1 MRYNENINYTR
12 NMIPFKEYVYVDV
25 DDSNKNPKSLLK
37 EDSVKY
43 DLLILSHEDPLD
55 PNETGPMILK
65 VANGLGIKAVIAEF
79 SGMYMEPDEK
89 GPGKNVYFY
98 KTNKEGNPIQP
109 EVGDEPQYD
118 KPFNIHPDKTLIMAR
133 GLGSSVKHGNRSW
146 WVTVKNLE
154 EEGYTVINST
164 KCHDICSDK
173 WYNQVVF
180 HKNDFNT
187 PDTVLIRNQ
196 QDAGGAAE
204 KLNNKFPMILK
215 TSTGSRGV
223 GVMWVENLKSL
234 HSMVQLLHRDDP
246 YVDMILQEFI
256 KTKYDVRVIVV
267 AGEIIGAMKRPIV
280 SDDFRSNVSQ
290 GSEPEIYELTDLEA
304 SESLRAAKVVDGLI
318 VGVDFIPAKNR
329 VKEKPYMIEVNST
342 PGLMGIEAV
351 YKGAASKPLIKDKG
365 RSITKE
371 ILVKFMNRSL
381 WKN

>member
-1 MRYNENINYTR
+1 
-12 NMIPFKEYVYVDV
+12 
-25 DDSNKNPKSLLK
+25 
-37 EDSVKY
+37 
-43 DLLILSHEDPLD
+43 
-55 PNETGPMILK
+55 MILK

-146 WVTVKNLE
+146 WVTIKNLE

-256 KTKYDVRVIVV
+256 KTKYD
-267 AGEIIGAMKRPIV
+267 
-280 SDDFRSNVSQ
+280 FF
-290 GSEPEIYELTDLEA
+290 
-304 SESLRAAKVVDGLI
+304 ESLLKMSVQFGTQ
-318 VGVDFIPAKNR
+318 
-329 VKEKPYMIEVNST
+329 KPIDVCRENFDWFLPFFENKT
-342 PGLMGIEAV
+342 Q
-351 YKGAASKPLIKDKG
+351 
-365 RSITKE
+365 
-371 ILVKFMNRSL
+371 
-381 WKN
+381 

>member
-1 MRYNENINYTR
+1 M
-12 NMIPFKEYVYVDV
+12 
-25 DDSNKNPKSLLK
+25 
-37 EDSVKY
+37 
-43 DLLILSHEDPLD
+43 
-55 PNETGPMILK
+55 
-65 VANGLGIKAVIAEF
+65 
-79 SGMYMEPDEK
+79 
-89 GPGKNVYFY
+89 
-98 KTNKEGNPIQP
+98 
-109 EVGDEPQYD
+109 
-118 KPFNIHPDKTLIMAR
+118 
-133 GLGSSVKHGNRSW
+133 
-146 WVTVKNLE
+146 E

-329 VKEKPYMIEVNST
+329 VKEKAIY
-342 PGLMGIEAV
+342 
-351 YKGAASKPLIKDKG
+351 D
-365 RSITKE
+365 
-371 ILVKFMNRSL
+371 
-381 WKN
+381 